1 MSVDFVYAHIG
12 VISLAPIVKS
22 LRSGPRTS
30 QKGLGILHD
39 MTLHHGEL
47 EVTLDFHFFKI

>member
-1 MSVDFVYAHIG
+1 MSIDFVYAHIG